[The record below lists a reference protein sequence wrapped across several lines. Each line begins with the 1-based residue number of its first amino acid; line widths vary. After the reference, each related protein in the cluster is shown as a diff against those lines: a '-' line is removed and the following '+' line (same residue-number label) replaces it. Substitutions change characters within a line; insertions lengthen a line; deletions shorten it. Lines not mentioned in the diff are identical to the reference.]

1 MYANSITSQAETQG
15 ALLRVTEGI
24 QDSSPPW
31 LRSRLQML
39 TLPLF
44 NYGTLGSSLNPL
56 SLICKLELTQ
66 MITRRNTLVQ
76 RSPEYEEDVDPVTA
90 VRSGQGA
97 NAAACLGFP
106 PAVQATSP
114 ASFLASP
121 PPGGSAT
128 SPFEVGVGWRY
139 AVLAGPGE
147 PLALPTLCLY
157 LWSWF

>member
-76 RSPEYEEDVDPVTA
+76 RSPEYTLSEEGTLEGRTERCGRVTRCGRVFQTEEWGEGGYGVFEA
-90 VRSGQGA
+90 GGVPEGLLGGA
-97 NAAACLGFP
+97 L
-106 PAVQATSP
+106 
-114 ASFLASP
+114 
-121 PPGGSAT
+121 
-128 SPFEVGVGWRY
+128 
-139 AVLAGPGE
+139 
-147 PLALPTLCLY
+147 
-157 LWSWF
+157 